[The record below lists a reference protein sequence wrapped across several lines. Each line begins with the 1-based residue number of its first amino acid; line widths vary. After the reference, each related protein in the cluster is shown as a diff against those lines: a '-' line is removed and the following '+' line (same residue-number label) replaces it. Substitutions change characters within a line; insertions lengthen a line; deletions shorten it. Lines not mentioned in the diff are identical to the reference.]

1 MVEIYGYSIA
11 TIPAVCGIVYAAI
24 EFIKYLFGAKVEKF
38 KKYIPIVS
46 CVIGAIIAL
55 VVFFVSP
62 EIVPVANWY
71 SALLVGGAS
80 GLSAVGVN
88 QIKKQIQKQGGEEN
102 GS

>member
-1 MVEIYGYSIA
+1 MVELYGYSVA
-11 TIPAVCGIVYAAI
+11 TIPAVCTIVYAII
-24 EFIKYLFGAKVEKF
+24 EFIKYLFKNKVYKF

-46 CVIGAIIAL
+46 CVLGAIITLIAFL
-55 VVFFVSP
+55 IEP
-62 EIVPVANWY
+62 ELVPVVSWY

-88 QIKKQIQKQGGEEN
+88 QIKKQIQKQGGEDN